1 MTAAAAVAP
10 MSAAELPVASLGTQ
24 PHAVVPCGTVVALVA
39 VLVAGTPT
47 RTYITNN
54 QLSQAWTNVS
64 FSRTHTLIE
73 CDLRAT
79 RSNLLDSSMPSNNI
93 LTNTCN
99 Y

>member
-24 PHAVVPCGTVVALVA
+24 PHAVVPCGTVVALVV

-54 QLSQAWTNVS
+54 QLSQAWTNFV
-64 FSRTHTLIE
+64 FTH
-73 CDLRAT
+73 A
-79 RSNLLDSSMPSNNI
+79 
-93 LTNTCN
+93 